1 MPPGND
7 TERTLGRLLQAMETT
22 EKWQAATDTKL
33 DDITRQLQSRHD
45 CYQVDRIGSLERDF
59 GAWKGRVKIFG
70 GVLGFL
76 GLVAGAIIKVFA
88 AKGE

>member
-1 MPPGND
+1 MPPQDNI
-7 TERTLGRLLQAMETT
+7 ERTLGSLLKAVEIT

-33 DDITRQLQSRHD
+33 DGIEKQVQARHD

-70 GVLGFL
+70 GVLGFF
-76 GLVAGAIIKVFA
+76 GMVAVAVIKVFA
-88 AKGE
+88 AKGD